1 MSVRHRHQHQSV
13 SRWPGWP
20 VPAAPSGRR
29 GRGTLAQ
36 DPGQTTY
43 GSGDPI
49 PAAHH
54 SRIELAHRILTRPRR
69 ACFAGSVSS
78 CKHASQTVSQSVPGR
93 NDGKLHVP
101 RCPYAAYAARPT
113 PHSASRP
120 EPRPC
125 KRAHPAPNGAARA
138 ARVRTRGTPD
148 SSLCA
153 AATQVAQGANPHAA
167 LLAVGLE
174 SNPRKLQNIKTRA
187 RKLKASF

>member
-1 MSVRHRHQHQSV
+1 MISEVIY
-13 SRWPGWP
+13 GW
-20 VPAAPSGRR
+20 A
-29 GRGTLAQ
+29 
-36 DPGQTTY
+36 
-43 GSGDPI
+43 
-49 PAAHH
+49 
-54 SRIELAHRILTRPRR
+54 
-69 ACFAGSVSS
+69 
-78 CKHASQTVSQSVPGR
+78 
-93 NDGKLHVP
+93 N
-101 RCPYAAYAARPT
+101 CPYAAYAARPT

-174 SNPRKLQNIKTRA
+174 SNPKKLQNIKKRA
-187 RKLKASF
+187 RKLKASFEAEATAARQKNGAPSPPLRRPSR